1 MRESARQP
9 FCEERIVFFK
19 KTGDIRIMCAIFC
32 NARAPSLIYSK
43 TKLAYFFV
51 RSAALEA
58 ALSTRGSGKPPLLPE
73 SISATRPWRPP
84 MLMPAKLARNVVQAL
99 RRLCAVNFL
108 LQLEHRDKKGANFVM
123 RLVFSK

>member
-19 KTGDIRIMCAIFC
+19 KTGDIRIMCAVFY

-51 RSAALEA
+51 E
-58 ALSTRGSGKPPLLPE
+58 
-73 SISATRPWRPP
+73 
-84 MLMPAKLARNVVQAL
+84 V
-99 RRLCAVNFL
+99 
-108 LQLEHRDKKGANFVM
+108 
-123 RLVFSK
+123 LVHTGM